1 MEEPLKGTKV
11 HVQGLLERSKTAA
24 ELVANLSA

>member
-1 MEEPLKGTKV
+1 MEEPLKGTKA
-11 HVQGLLERSKTAA
+11 HVQGLLDRSTTAA